1 MFFDMQ
7 ALDGTNTYKL
17 MGSVV
22 MPRPIAWVVT
32 QEEDGAYNAAP
43 FSFFNVLSGDPPVV
57 AVGIGHRSDEKKD
70 TLRNIQRTGEFVIN
84 LVPASLMDA
93 MNITATDY
101 PAGID
106 ELKRAGLV
114 TLPSEKIGPGRISGS
129 PVALECR
136 LWKELDVDSKR
147 VIVLARVEGLH
158 VDDTAVID
166 AEKCYID
173 GNKLDLV
180 GRMHG
185 AGWYSHTRDT
195 FKLDRIPVSQAI
207 AEKT

>member
-1 MFFDMQ
+1 MYFDMQ
-7 ALDGTNTYKL
+7 ALSGKNTYKL

-32 QEEDGAYNAAP
+32 EGEQGGSNAAP

-57 AVGIGHRSDEKKD
+57 ALGIGHHGAEKKD
-70 TLRNIQRTGEFVIN
+70 SLRNIERTGEFVIN
-84 LVPASLMDA
+84 MVPASLMEA
-93 MNITATDY
+93 MNITATEY
-101 PAGID
+101 PYHID
-106 ELKRAGLV
+106 ELEKAGLQ
-114 TLPSEKIGPGRISGS
+114 TLACERVKPGRIAGS

-136 LWKELDVDSKR
+136 LWKTLDVDSKR

-158 VDDTAVID
+158 VDDGAVID

-185 AGWYSHTRDT
+185 AGWYTHTREA
-195 FKLDRIPVSQAI
+195 FNMPRIPY
-207 AEKT
+207 EHNDK